1 MHTYVKMAFMMCIPA
16 FFSIFFLP
24 DPVVTVSVRNLRK
37 KSGDLFIGWYVKPEG
52 FRVLESAYYKRVVP
66 VKDQETLTA
75 TFQVPT
81 GTYAV
86 AIFLDANRNGQL
98 DTNFFGAPVEPYGFS
113 QNNLFTFRPTSFEE
127 AAFEVKDNTTLEI
140 RLKQ

>member
-1 MHTYVKMAFMMCIPA
+1 MAFIAFIPA
-16 FFSIFFLP
+16 FLSLFFAP
-24 DPVVTVSVRNLRK
+24 DPTATVVVSNLQK

-66 VKDQETLTA
+66 VNNQETIAA
-75 TFQVPT
+75 TFQVPA

-86 AIFLDANRNGQL
+86 AIFLDINRNGQL

-113 QNNLFTFRPTSFEE
+113 QNKLFTLRPTSFEE
-127 AAFEVKDNTTLEI
+127 AAFEVKDNTALEI